1 MTTEIELDQFY
12 PHPPELVWRAL
23 TTPELL
29 ARWLM
34 RPDGFEP
41 RVGARFTM
49 AAKPIEAVGF
59 SGTVACEVLEAVEP
73 ELLSFSWDD
82 AAADGPRGWVV
93 RFELRRE
100 GRGTRVLFTH
110 RGFDPRSPADQ
121 LSRTIMGNGWRR
133 ILAALGEAAATTR
146 RPPG

>member
-1 MTTEIELDQFY
+1 MSERTSIELDQFY

-34 RPDGFEP
+34 RPDGFES

-59 SGTVACEVLEAVEP
+59 SGTIACEVLELVEP
-73 ELLSFSWDD
+73 ELLTFSWDD
-82 AAADGPRGWVV
+82 AASDEPSGWVV
-93 RFELRRE
+93 SFALRPE
-100 GRGTRVLFTH
+100 GRGTRLLFTH
-110 RGFDPRSPADQ
+110 SGFDPDSPTAQ
-121 LSRTIMGNGWRR
+121 LSRTIMGGGWRR
-133 ILAALGEAAATTR
+133 ILDALGADELYT
-146 RPPG
+146 

>member
-1 MTTEIELDQFY
+1 MTTSIELDQFY

-34 RPDGFEP
+34 APDGFEP

-49 AAKPIEAVGF
+49 TAKPIEAVGF
-59 SGTVACEVLEAVEP
+59 SGTVACEVLELVEP
-73 ELLSFSWDD
+73 ELLSLSWDD
-82 AAADGPRGWVV
+82 AAADQPSGWVV
-93 RFELRRE
+93 SFALRRE

-110 RGFDPRSPADQ
+110 RGFDPDSPAAQ
-121 LSRTIMGNGWRR
+121 LSRTIMGNGWPR
-133 ILAALGEAAATTR
+133 ILAALGDAVAHC
-146 RPPG
+146 